1 MHWLIV
7 KCTAAAAVCRASAV
21 MFAYGAFEC
30 ADHRLCPRLRCVP
43 CVILHALRGMQC
55 VVLYVVRTGSNGS
68 RGCDACRRRDGRR
81 QARRAGAVLPHARL
95 ARQASPKLQTEHCC
109 ATQRQSRL
117 LSQHERARLAQ
128 PSPAQPSLAARSA
141 RFCATERCRRCCEQ
155 ALLCAPTCRA
165 VGRLQ
170 TLLFMS
176 SFSARSFDLQLEIA
190 QLSAAC
196 VEVSAAQCSA
206 AASHTSATD

>member
-1 MHWLIV
+1 VPHNANL
-7 KCTAAAAVCRASAV
+7 VCFRNTSAHV
-21 MFAYGAFEC
+21 
-30 ADHRLCPRLRCVP
+30 
-43 CVILHALRGMQC
+43 
-55 VVLYVVRTGSNGS
+55 
-68 RGCDACRRRDGRR
+68 
-81 QARRAGAVLPHARL
+81 
-95 ARQASPKLQTEHCC
+95 
-109 ATQRQSRL
+109 
-117 LSQHERARLAQ
+117 LAQ

-196 VEVSAAQCSA
+196 VEVSAVQCGRKP
-206 AASHTSATD
+206 HERYPLTR